1 MGDVADAIEAVAEH
15 LITTHVHDNRGKQD
29 EHLVPFDGRINWDV
43 ALMTMQKVGYDG
55 TYLMELANTGSPAE
69 VLQKG
74 QAARK
79 RFEKLMAY

>member
-1 MGDVADAIEAVAEH
+1 MAEH

-29 EHLVPFDGRINWDV
+29 EHLVPFDGRINWDM

-55 TYLMELANTGSPAE
+55 TYLMELANTSSPAE
-69 VLQKG
+69 VLQKA